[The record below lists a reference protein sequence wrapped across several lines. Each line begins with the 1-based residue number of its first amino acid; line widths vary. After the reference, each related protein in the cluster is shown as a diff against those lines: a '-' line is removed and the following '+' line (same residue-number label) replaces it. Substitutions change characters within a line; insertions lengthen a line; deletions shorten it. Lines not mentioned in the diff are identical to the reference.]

1 MTEPIAINRQK
12 LFEQVAAHIERQI
25 LGGALRPGDRL
36 PTERELQTR
45 FGVGRPAIREALI
58 TLQRAGLIEISN
70 GAPARVSMPTASG
83 VLAGMMPAV
92 LQMLSTEDGQHHFQ
106 RVRMFFECGLARQA
120 AREANEAQ
128 VEKLRAALAA
138 NKAAIGDRDLFI
150 ATDIAFHFVL
160 AEITGNPVFIA
171 LHDAM
176 SAWLRQQRTVTLER
190 QGQDQVA
197 FRAHARIYQAVEAR
211 NQNAAEEAMREHLL
225 QLEEA
230 YWSKDNSR
238 SAR

>member
-1 MTEPIAINRQK
+1 MIEPVALSRLK

-25 LGGALRPGDRL
+25 LEGALRPGDRL
-36 PTERELQTR
+36 PTERELQAR
-45 FGVGRPAIREALI
+45 FGVGRPAVREALI

-70 GAPARVSMPTASG
+70 GAPARVSMPTASD
-83 VLAGMMPAV
+83 VVAGMMPAV

-128 VEKLRAALAA
+128 IEKLRAALAA
-138 NKAAIGDRDLFI
+138 NEAAIGNRDAFT

-160 AEITGNPVFIA
+160 AEMTGNPVFIA

-197 FRAHARIYQAVEAR
+197 FRAHERIYDAIKTR
-211 NQNAAEEAMREHLL
+211 NSDSAEEAMRDHLL

-230 YWSKDNSR
+230 YWRKAD
-238 SAR
+238 